1 MRLDRNHQAFFAL
14 LQSGLWEKEVRLLP
28 YGNIDFYKVYRLAE
42 EQSVVGLVA
51 AGIEHVV
58 DVKVPQEIALLFV
71 GNALQLEQRNTAM
84 NEFVANLFEKI
95 NEEQLK
101 ALLIKGQGIAQ
112 YYERPLWRASGDVD
126 LLIDEKHYEN
136 GKRCLAKYGVV
147 TDDEEITRKH
157 IGYTISK
164 WLVELHGSFKTD
176 CWKKLD
182 NQIDAIQEDTFKFGN
197 IRLWDNN
204 GTVIPMPSI
213 DNDVI
218 FIFTHILQHFF
229 KGGIGLR
236 QLCDLSRFLYQNKN
250 SIDISTLL
258 LRLSKMRLMSEWRAF
273 GAVSIDYLGMP
284 SDCWPFYSSR
294 NKWRKRAAR
303 IVRMVIETGNF
314 GHNRDMSY
322 LIEYPYVFRKMT
334 SLWRTTKDRIR
345 QSCIFPADSA
355 RVWTHMFK
363 TRMKVALKGR

>member
-14 LQSGLWEKEVRLLP
+14 VQAGLWGKNVRLLP
-28 YGNIDFYKVYRLAE
+28 FGNISFKVIYRLAE

-58 DVKVPQEIALLFV
+58 DVKVPQDVALLFV

-84 NEFVANLFEKI
+84 NEFVAKLFKKL
-95 NEEQLK
+95 NEEQLN

-112 YYERPLWRASGDVD
+112 YYEKPLWRASGDMD
-126 LLIDEKHYEN
+126 LLITEEEYEK
-136 GKRCLAKYGVV
+136 GKVCLAKYGI
-147 TDDEEITRKH
+147 TEEGEDCNRKH
-157 IGYTISK
+157 VAYTITN
-164 WLVELHGSFKTD
+164 WLVELHGTFKTE
-176 CWKKLD
+176 CWKALD
-182 NQIDAIQEDTFKFGN
+182 KHINTIQEDTFKFGN

-204 GTVIPMPSI
+204 GTGIPMPSI

-236 QLCDLSRFLYQNKN
+236 QLCDLSRFLYQNRN

-258 LRLSKMRLMSEWRAF
+258 LRLSKMGLMSEWRAF
-273 GAVSIDYLGMP
+273 GAVSIDYLGMQ

-294 NKWRKRAAR
+294 NKWRRKAAR
-303 IVRMVIETGNF
+303 IVKMVIETGNF

-322 LIEYPYVFRKMT
+322 INKYPFVIRKMT
-334 SLWRTTKDRIR
+334 SLWRSTKDRIR
-345 QSCIFPADSA
+345 QSFIFPADSV
-355 RVWTHMFK
+355 RVWTHMFN
-363 TRMKVALKGR
+363 TRMKAALKGR